1 MFFNNIFFFHLLNVA
16 YTYNSLGAGKK
27 DDDEDGKGGGG
38 SFNCGGDTGFNSPGR
53 FVC

>member
-1 MFFNNIFFFHLLNVA
+1 MLNKEHFFHLLNIA
-16 YTYNSLGAGKK
+16 YTYDSLGTGKK

-38 SFNCGGDTGFNSPGR
+38 SYNCGGDTGFNSPGR